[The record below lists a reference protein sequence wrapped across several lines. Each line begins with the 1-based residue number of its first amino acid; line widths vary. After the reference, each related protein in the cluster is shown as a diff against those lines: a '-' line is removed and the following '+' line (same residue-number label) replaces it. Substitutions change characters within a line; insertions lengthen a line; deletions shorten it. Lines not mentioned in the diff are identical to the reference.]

1 MVNMSDKDLQVLII
15 EDEQLLNEAY
25 ARVLASANIALL
37 RAYNGKEALDILK
50 GEKPDIILLDLRMPV
65 MDGIEFLKKLQ
76 PKENLP
82 DAKIIVFSNYDDQH
96 EIDEAF
102 ALGAMHYMLKA
113 WATPDELVKLIREVD
128 NASQPVASKV
138 LSLNCTR
145 VHTPS
150 FVRSRA
156 RENYYR
162 FSGPKV
168 TEYLQLPHLYCR

>member
-25 ARVLASANIALL
+25 ARVLSAAGISLL
-37 RAYNGKEALDILK
+37 RAYNGKEALEVLK
-50 GEKPDIILLDLRMPV
+50 KEKPDIVLLDLRMPV

-102 ALGAMHYMLKA
+102 SLGAIHYMLKA

-128 NASQPVASKV
+128 NASQPVAS
-138 LSLNCTR
+138 
-145 VHTPS
+145 
-150 FVRSRA
+150 
-156 RENYYR
+156 
-162 FSGPKV
+162 
-168 TEYLQLPHLYCR
+168 

>member
-1 MVNMSDKDLQVLII
+1 MSDKDLQVLIV

-25 ARVLASANIALL
+25 ARVLGAANIALL

-50 GEKPDIILLDLRMPV
+50 NDKPDIILLDLRMPV

-76 PKENLP
+76 PKDNLP

-102 ALGAMHYMLKA
+102 SLGAMHYMLKA

-128 NASQPVASKV
+128 NASQPVS
-138 LSLNCTR
+138 
-145 VHTPS
+145 
-150 FVRSRA
+150 
-156 RENYYR
+156 
-162 FSGPKV
+162 
-168 TEYLQLPHLYCR
+168 

>member
-1 MVNMSDKDLQVLII
+1 MSAKDLQVLII

-25 ARVLASANIALL
+25 ARVLSAAKISLL

-50 GEKPDIILLDLRMPV
+50 NEKPDIILLDLRMPV

-76 PKENLP
+76 PKDNLP

-102 ALGAMHYMLKA
+102 SLGAMHYMLKA

-128 NASQPVASKV
+128 NASQPVS
-138 LSLNCTR
+138 
-145 VHTPS
+145 
-150 FVRSRA
+150 
-156 RENYYR
+156 
-162 FSGPKV
+162 
-168 TEYLQLPHLYCR
+168 